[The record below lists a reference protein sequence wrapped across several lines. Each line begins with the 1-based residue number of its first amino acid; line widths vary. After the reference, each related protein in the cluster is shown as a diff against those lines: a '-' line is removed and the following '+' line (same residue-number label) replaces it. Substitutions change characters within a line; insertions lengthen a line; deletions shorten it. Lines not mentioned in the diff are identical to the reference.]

1 MDRTHE
7 PPPSATALRTLTA
20 LECSLMPARLSAIVS
35 RQTSRALTSAALR
48 DVRRRLQG
56 WRRRITGGAAVL
68 RYFHQPDDPYSA
80 LAAALLPQLADRY
93 DIRIETHAVPPPVRA
108 AAPDMERLVEWSQ
121 RDARR
126 LAAHH
131 GITPLTTPPPGV
143 ATDAA
148 SLQHGERLRARL
160 GHYLG
165 AMLHFEGEWY
175 WGIDRLHHLETRL
188 QSLGLARQPSS
199 SGAGAVPLAPPPAL
213 QWLTPPPAPR
223 GVRPTVHFYCSLRS
237 PYTWLAIGQL
247 RRLAQHYGADLRLR
261 MVLPM
266 VMRGLPVPWP
276 KRRYILLDT
285 KREAERLGLPFGC
298 VADPVG
304 EPTERG
310 IALVQHALALDL
322 ARGHRDSRTGMAVA
336 ESFLLGVFAEGID
349 AGTRDG
355 LLQIAARAGLD
366 AAAVDAALADDA
378 WRAVAEANRLDLLA
392 RGLWG
397 VPCFRV
403 DELPALWGQDRLFM
417 LEQDLLTALGSAS
430 PGATT

>member
-1 MDRTHE
+1 
-7 PPPSATALRTLTA
+7 
-20 LECSLMPARLSAIVS
+20 MPARLSAILS
-35 RQTSRALTSAALR
+35 RQSSRALTSPALR
-48 DVRRRLQG
+48 DARRRLHG
-56 WRRRITGGAAVL
+56 LRRRLTGGAAVL

-80 LAAALLPQLADRY
+80 LAAAVLPRLEARY
-93 DIRIETHAVPPPVRA
+93 RIRIETHAVPPPVRA
-108 AAPDMERLVEWSQ
+108 AAPDMARLIDWSQ

-131 GITPLTTPPPGV
+131 GITPLTAPPPGL
-143 ATDAA
+143 ATDAQ
-148 SLQHGERLRARL
+148 SLQRGAQLRARL

-165 AMLHFEGEWY
+165 AMFHFEGEWY
-175 WGIDRLHHLETRL
+175 WGLDRLHHLETRL

-199 SGAGAVPLAPPPAL
+199 PGAGVETSAPPPVL
-213 QWLTPPPAPR
+213 RWLTPPPSPR
-223 GVRPTVHFYCSLRS
+223 GVRPTIHFYCSLRS

-247 RRLAQHYGADLRLR
+247 RRLAAHYGADLSLR

-285 KREAERLGLPFGC
+285 KREAERLGLPFGRI
-298 VADPVG
+298 VDPVG
-304 EPTERG
+304 APTERG
-310 IALVQHALALDL
+310 IALVQHALALDA
-322 ARGHRDSRTGMAVA
+322 ARGHQDSRTGMAVA
-336 ESFLLGVFAEGID
+336 ESFLRGAFAEGID
-349 AGTRDG
+349 AGSRDG
-355 LLQIAARAGLD
+355 LLRIAERAGLD

-378 WRAVAEANRLDLLA
+378 WRAIAEANRLDLLA

-397 VPCFRV
+397 VPSFRV